1 MGMLLVWRTSSPN
14 VLSFMKIWISGI
26 SIMENFSRFWC
37 RYVRLCGIISKLG
50 NAQIC
55 SWVPSAYFV
64 RFFSKPTCIYALCPT
79 QAYYYCIFVS
89 LPQIFKHCFTLCRL
103 FPLYWA
109 NGRDRQFYIPSTQF
123 HILILNL
130 FINFI
135 HSFIAGWKHLY
146 TPPFSL
152 WDLSK

>member
-1 MGMLLVWRTSSPN
+1 
-14 VLSFMKIWISGI
+14 MKIWISGI

-55 SWVPSAYFV
+55 SWVPSAYFFP
-64 RFFSKPTCIYALCPT
+64 FFSKPTCIYALCPPRHT
-79 QAYYYCIFVS
+79 ITVS
-89 LPQIFKHCFTLCRL
+89 SCHFHKYIFKHCFTLCRL

-109 NGRDRQFYIPSTQF
+109 NGRDRQFYIPFTQF

-135 HSFIAGWKHLY
+135 NSFIASWKHFIYSALFLVGSVKINIVR
-146 TPPFSL
+146 TPITVV
-152 WDLSK
+152 